1 MAGIDLNII
10 QNALPDSLK
19 SKGAQKLGELV
30 LTKGVSLQNQ
40 VTPTLDN
47 IKNNLTEGCPP
58 QPILLSFIER
68 RNNIVNTLNNLGTF
82 VDKITLA
89 LTGIAGIVNL
99 VLIAKS
105 TLKNT
110 KVGLNVAKVVINQAS
125 KFIPSPPGV
134 PGVVTSVITD
144 LSSAETTID
153 DTLDQVTFDNL
164 GESKLKPLQDG
175 VNSAIVY
182 LALSSGIIK
191 TIVTL
196 LEQIDAPLKKCAE
209 EAGLDQTFNTL
220 SPEVISLTQIQ
231 TEALQTANDTTYQGF
246 VLEIEEVDFT
256 PTVKQRRAVA
266 KNSQGIV
273 MIQTPLSFTTNN
285 QTLINELKLIIDRN
299 NLKAY

>member
-30 LTKGVSLQNQ
+30 LDKSVSLQNQ
-40 VTPTLDN
+40 VTSTLDN
-47 IKNNLTEGCPP
+47 IKSNLTEGCPP
-58 QPILLSFIER
+58 QPLLLSFVER
-68 RNNIVNTLNNLGTF
+68 RNNIVTTLNNLGTF

-105 TLKNT
+105 TLKNV

-134 PGVVTSVITD
+134 PGIVTSAITD
-144 LSSAETTID
+144 LSSAESSID
-153 DTLDQVTFDNL
+153 DTLDQITFDNL

-182 LALSSGIIK
+182 LAVASGIIK

-196 LEQIDAPLKKCAE
+196 IESIDTPLKTCIQD
-209 EAGLDQTFNTL
+209 AGINVDLTSL
-220 SPEVISLTQIQ
+220 SPEVISLSQIQ
-231 TEALQTANDTTYQGF
+231 QAAQQTLNDTTYKGF
-246 VLEIEEVDFT
+246 ILEIEEVDFS

-273 MIQTPLSFTTNN
+273 IAQTPLSFTTNP

-299 NLKAY
+299 NLKAI

>member
-30 LTKGVSLQNQ
+30 LAKGVSLQNQ

-47 IKNNLTEGCPP
+47 IKNNLTDGCPP
-58 QPILLSFIER
+58 QPVLLSFIER

-82 VDKITLA
+82 IDKITLA

-110 KVGLNVAKVVINQAS
+110 KIGLSIAKIVINQAS
-125 KFIPSPPGV
+125 KTIPSPPGV

-144 LSSAETTID
+144 LSSAEAVID
-153 DTLDQVTFDNL
+153 DVSTQVTFDDL
-164 GESKLKPLQDG
+164 GQSKLKPLQDG

-191 TIVTL
+191 TIVIL
-196 LEQIDAPLKKCAE
+196 LEQIDVPLKKCAE
-209 EAGLDQTFNTL
+209 EAGLNQTFNTL
-220 SPEVISLTQIQ
+220 SPEILSLTQIQ
-231 TEALQTANDTTYQGF
+231 QLAQQTLNDTTYKGF
-246 VLEIEEVDFT
+246 ILEIEEVDFS

-299 NLKAY
+299 NLKAI

>member
-30 LTKGVSLQNQ
+30 LAKGVSLQNQ

-47 IKNNLTEGCPP
+47 IKNNLTDGCPP
-58 QPILLSFIER
+58 QPVLLSFIER

-82 VDKITLA
+82 IDKITLA

-110 KVGLNVAKVVINQAS
+110 KIGLSIAKIVINQAS
-125 KFIPSPPGV
+125 KTIPSPPGV

-144 LSSAETTID
+144 LSSAEAVID
-153 DTLDQVTFDNL
+153 DVSTQVTFDDL
-164 GESKLKPLQDG
+164 GQSKLKPLQDG

-191 TIVTL
+191 TIVIL
-196 LEQIDAPLKKCAE
+196 LEQIDVPLKKCAK
-209 EAGLDQTFNTL
+209 EAGLNQTFNTL
-220 SPEVISLTQIQ
+220 SPEILSLTQIQ
-231 TEALQTANDTTYQGF
+231 QLAQQTLNDTTYKGF
-246 VLEIEEVDFT
+246 ILEIEEVDFS

-299 NLKAY
+299 NLKAI